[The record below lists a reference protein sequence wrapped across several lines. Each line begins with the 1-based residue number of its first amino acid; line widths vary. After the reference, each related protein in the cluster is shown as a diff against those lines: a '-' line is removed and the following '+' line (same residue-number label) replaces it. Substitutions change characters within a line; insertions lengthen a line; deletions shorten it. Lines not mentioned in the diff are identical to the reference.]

1 MSKILNILNQS
12 RKPVTFK
19 QLLIQTGL
27 DPKTLRREL
36 KGLVRERK
44 AEELRNGTFV
54 SRVKKDAKNT
64 ENFKNTDK
72 QIKSSR
78 NIDKT
83 IKRTLTGKI
92 DLHPDGYGF
101 LSVDTG
107 GRDIFIPKNK
117 MGGAM
122 HGDTVRVSPE
132 SYRGKQEGHV
142 IEIIERS
149 KQLIVGR
156 IENLAGIMRVIPMTK
171 KVAGLIYLTSNKVQY
186 ENDTVVL
193 IEMTTFP
200 SERAAARGR
209 VEKVLGNINDPRIED
224 EIVLHRYNIEKVYP
238 EHAVQYVIDTSQ
250 KLMDNPGKRTDFRD
264 LITVT
269 IDGET
274 AKDFDDAISL
284 EITENEYILY
294 VHIADVSHFV
304 QPESPVDKE
313 ASKRGTSFYFP
324 EFAVPMLPEELS
336 NNLCS
341 LRPNED
347 RLTLTAKIFY
357 TKDGSRKKSELY
369 RSIINS
375 DRRLTYNYVQDVI
388 NGDIQ
393 ETDSEILQLITDS
406 KLVAEKIMTR
416 RSLNG
421 MLDFDFPEA
430 SFELD
435 ENGEVTNI
443 VPIDRIIAHRIIEHF
458 MVEANEAVSEFLEKR
473 AKQSVFRIHDK
484 PDPMKLGDFSNLAE
498 TFGVMVNIK
507 DITPKEVSY
516 VNKAVNQSNYSE
528 ILGSALVRTMAK
540 AEYNTNN
547 IGHFGLASE
556 SYTHFTSPI
565 RRYPDLM
572 IHRLICNT
580 LFGTSYQTEA
590 TLDESCKLA
599 TENEQRAEQAERD
612 IHKFKKIKYLAK
624 HMDEPFGAIVMS
636 VGAFGLNVYIESIM
650 LKGTINLESIPGD
663 IYQFN
668 KKAQLVKGRVT
679 GKTFRASD
687 TLEVMVERIDIDYQ
701 EAYFY
706 PAKELDA

>member
-1 MSKILNILNQS
+1 LSKILNIINQS

-19 QLLIQTGL
+19 QLLVQTGL

-36 KGLVRERK
+36 KGLVRQSK
-44 AEELRNGTFV
+44 IDQHRNGTYLSKMSKKQREEQEQKG
-54 SRVKKDAKNT
+54 SRP
-64 ENFKNTDK
+64 
-72 QIKSSR
+72 SR
-78 NIDKT
+78 NAVREV
-83 IKRTLTGKI
+83 KRTITGKI

-117 MGGAM
+117 MAGAM
-122 HGDTVRVSPE
+122 HGDKVRVTPE
-132 SYRGKQEGHV
+132 TFRGKQEGHV
-142 IEIIERS
+142 KEILERS

-156 IENLAGIMRVIPMTK
+156 VENLAGIVRIIPMTK
-171 KVAGLIYLTSNKVQY
+171 KVPGLIYLTSRKQQY

-193 IEMTTFP
+193 LELTHYP
-200 SERAAARGR
+200 SERAPARGS
-209 VEKVLGNINDPRIED
+209 VVKVLGNINDPRIED
-224 EIVLHRYNIEKVYP
+224 EIVLNRYNINKVYP
-238 EHAVQYVIDTSQ
+238 ESVVQYVIDTSDN
-250 KLMDNPGKRTDFRD
+250 LMKNPGKRTDFRD
-264 LITVT
+264 LTTVT

-284 EITENEYILY
+284 EITEDEYILY

-313 ASKRGTSFYFP
+313 AYLRGTSFYFP

-347 RLTLTAKIFY
+347 RLTLTAKIHY
-357 TKDGSRKKSELY
+357 TKDGSRKKTELF

-375 DRRLTYNYVQDVI
+375 DRRLTYNYVQSVI
-388 NGDIQ
+388 EGRET
-393 ETDSEILQLITDS
+393 ETDPKILELITDS
-406 KLVAEKIMTR
+406 KLVSEKIMTR
-416 RSLNG
+416 RSIDG

-435 ENGEVTNI
+435 DNGEVTAI

-458 MVEANEAVSEFLEKR
+458 MIEANEAVSEFLEKR
-473 AKQSVFRIHDK
+473 AKKSVFRIHDK
-484 PDPMKLGDFSNLAE
+484 PDPMKLGDFAKLAE
-498 TFGVMVNIK
+498 TFGVMVTIK

-516 VNKAVNQSNYSE
+516 VNKAVNQSEYKE

-540 AEYNTNN
+540 AEYNTSN
-547 IGHFGLASE
+547 IGHFGLASD

-572 IHRLICNT
+572 VHRLICNT
-580 LFGTSYQTEA
+580 LFGTDYHTEA
-590 TLDESCKLA
+590 SLDESCKLS

-624 HMDEPFGAIVMS
+624 HMDEPFGAIIMS
-636 VGAFGLNVYIESIM
+636 VGAFGLNIYIESLM
-650 LKGTINLESIPGD
+650 LKGTIMLESIPGD

-668 KKAQLVKGRVT
+668 KQAQMVKGRVT
-679 GKTFRASD
+679 GRTYRASD
-687 TLEVMVERIDIDYQ
+687 TLEVMVERIDIDFQ

-706 PAKELDA
+706 PAKELDT